1 MSRNSVGQ
9 ESNAFSLSLLCWNVH
24 GKPYAWNNEER
35 LSNVA
40 GVIRDKRPEL
50 VSLQEVWKRAD
61 ARHLERALESQ
72 YELVS
77 PHERDARL
85 RKSGLLSFVRRDARL
100 RVDGSSFHAFAEE
113 APSWRIWEGD
123 GLAEKGIHRIELSR
137 AGVFFVLLN
146 THLQAE
152 YGELRY
158 SDVRSSQLEELESVS
173 QRAPPSTL
181 VLAAGDLNTR
191 PDESLHEFVTDFWVD
206 LTEESRRR
214 CRCGTVLV
222 DDSGGEAWL
231 DYILARREQDWTVT
245 MRRFERVVNDKP
257 DDPYSDHHGLL
268 AELDI
273 RPSAPGYAALMAFA
287 LAQVALG
294 RRWTR
299 REWLLGIGQRF
310 TKWHS
315 RG

>member
-1 MSRNSVGQ
+1 MRVPGQ
-9 ESNAFSLSLLCWNVH
+9 ESSAFSLSLLCWNVH
-24 GKPYAWNNEER
+24 GKPYAWSNEER

-40 GVIRDKRPEL
+40 GVIVSEHPQL
-50 VSLQEVWKRAD
+50 VVLQEVWKRAD
-61 ARHLERALESQ
+61 AHHLERALESQ

-77 PHERDARL
+77 PHQGDDRL
-85 RKSGLLSFVRRDARL
+85 SKSGLLSFVRRDAPL
-100 RVDGSSFHAFAEE
+100 RVDGSSFHAFADE
-113 APSWRIWEGD
+113 APAWRIWQGD

-137 AGVFFVLLN
+137 GDVSVTLLN

-158 SDVRSSQLEELESVS
+158 TDVRSNQLEQLQSVGHGM
-173 QRAPPSTL
+173 QRSTL

-191 PDESLHEFVTDFWVD
+191 PDESLYEFVTDFWVD

-214 CRCGTVLV
+214 CDCGTVLV
-222 DDSGGEAWL
+222 DDSGGEEWL
-231 DYILARREQDWTVT
+231 DYILTRRAQNWTVT
-245 MRRFERVVNDKP
+245 MRRFQRVVNDKL

-273 RPSAPGYAALMAFA
+273 RPTVTAHAALMA
-287 LAQVALG
+287 LAVARATLG
-294 RRWTR
+294 RQWTR
-299 REWLLGIGQRF
+299 REWLLGISQPL
-310 TKWHS
+310 TKCHT